1 MLDKSKLL
9 QNFGSPFPLLWF
21 ILTDD
26 LTWNK
31 HISELCKR
39 SYARVKLLTK
49 LKYVGVEIEELV
61 EIYCLFIRSLTEYCS
76 TAFHSS
82 ITINLTNKIEA
93 IQKTCLRIILG
104 VMYVSYEAALEMCGL
119 QTLHIRR
126 EHRSLQFALKCTKH
140 KTNKKIFPLNP
151 STDTHLMRHREKFK
165 VNRSRTEVYK
175 NSAVPYLQR
184 RLNDH
189 FEKLTTLTES

>member
-1 MLDKSKLL
+1 M
-9 QNFGSPFPLLWF
+9 
-21 ILTDD
+21 
-26 LTWNK
+26 
-31 HISELCKR
+31 
-39 SYARVKLLTK
+39 LTK
-49 LKYVGVEIEELV
+49 VKYVGCSIEDLIV
-61 EIYCLFIRSLTEYCS
+61 IYCLFIRSKPEYCS
-76 TAFHSS
+76 VTFHS
-82 ITINLTNKIEA
+82 TLTKKLSDKIEA
-93 IQKTCLRIILG
+93 IQKTCLKVILNEN
-104 VMYVSYEAALEMCGL
+104 YVSYEAALEMCGL